1 MLTGAFILL
10 ISLAGSDGNLLL
22 NPGFED
28 GTGGQPEN
36 WSLFVMP
43 KPGAEGRLDDQVFCE
58 GKRAAMLRNTEA
70 YPDEPA
76 NNWSQNIVK
85 DLAEK
90 TLIIGGLVK
99 TENASGADIWLQCWR
114 RKPWGV
120 LHVARTGDAS
130 PVSESKD
137 WTPVA
142 MKVVVPKETDF
153 VTLRCVLK
161 GRGAAW
167 FDDLRVL
174 DATADESVDRQVKAL
189 SEDLLKGKGK
199 SAPKDAVKK
208 DILRETESLTAT
220 MRALKETN
228 DGLRKELSQVR
239 EDLDDLRRGLD
250 ETRRDAAASSSGK
263 AGPLPESKS
272 GRRAPP
278 LVPHGYDLKE
288 LPDAG

>member
-10 ISLAGSDGNLLL
+10 ISLAGSGGNLLL

-43 KPGAEGRLDDQVFCE
+43 RPGAEGRLDDLVFCE

-70 YPDEPA
+70 YPNEPA

-90 TLIIGGLVK
+90 TLIVGGLVK
-99 TENASGADIWLQCWR
+99 TEGAGAADIWLQCWR

-189 SEDLLKGKGK
+189 SEDLSKGKGE
-199 SAPKDAVKK
+199 SPPKDAVKK

-220 MRALKETN
+220 VRALKETN
-228 DGLRKELSQVR
+228 EGLRKELSQVR
-239 EDLDDLRRGLD
+239 EELDDLRRGLQ
-250 ETRRDAAASSSGK
+250 ETRRDAAASSPEK
-263 AGPLPESKS
+263 AGPMPESKP
-272 GRRAPP
+272 GRRVPP
-278 LVPHGYDLKE
+278 LIPRGYDLEE